1 MTKIIMIWAVAIC
14 CTVRVA
20 AQAAVSVP
28 QVVADAFHTRFPNAA
43 KQKWEKENATEYE
56 CEFHSG
62 KAEMSAKYDQAGK
75 WLETETEIK
84 ASDLPAAVQQTIQK
98 QYNDYKLKEA
108 EVVET
113 PEGKLY
119 EAELSKGGKVTELR
133 LSADGRVVSTH
144 QGD

>member
-1 MTKIIMIWAVAIC
+1 MIWAVAIC
-14 CTVRVA
+14 CTVQAA

-28 QVVADAFHTRFPNAA
+28 QVVADAFHAKFPNAIKA
-43 KQKWEKENATEYE
+43 KWEKENATEYE
-56 CEFHSG
+56 CGFHNG
-62 KAEMSAKYDQAGK
+62 ATEMSAKYDQTGK

-84 ASDLPAAVQQTIQK
+84 ASALPAPVQHSIQK
-98 QYNDYKLKEA
+98 QYSDFKLKEA
-108 EVVET
+108 EIVET

-119 EAELSKGGKVTELR
+119 EVELSKAGKVTELR